1 MNKFLFEAFYLF
13 LSLSVLQS
21 QNLTP
26 GFQFLGKGY
35 DIFFSNLYDT
45 SGNGDPGWK
54 EQVFQFTTTQGL
66 KTPDGLWV
74 VPDYTTST
82 LLSACS
88 IEQTETILN
97 DGFDY
102 QHSVSLGFD
111 AELSLFNAS
120 FQFSIDSKHVVQT
133 TISKESIYA
142 QVESTCA
149 AYQLNMNAYL
159 TPNVTDEFQYG
170 AETLTDTY
178 DEDAYMTFVQTFG
191 THYIRSLRLGGR
203 WGWLIEFNR
212 QSFQKMLD
220 DSINWNLGLQ
230 YAGKVKAGFHLNG
243 SVDTNTVTK
252 VMNSISHNFSYNI
265 GGDYKPDSES
275 WMASIRA
282 APMPIKVQ
290 AIPIWNL
297 IDKKYL
303 PTTTNL
309 NLKKANLM
317 NATVN
322 YCNWLRLNLDSS
334 VNCTPPQPLPQPKPS
349 QLNPNAIRGIC
360 VQNNGGYAMSW
371 RLYKNSDIHADSDVF
386 TAGNSRCLDG
396 LQVQAQDGDSLDCGV
411 MILAGLQ
418 DYRGCDSKNN
428 IFDERSTLLANYVC
442 WGSTFNP
449 SCKFDG
455 YSQ

>member
-178 DEDAYMTFVQTFG
+178 DEDAYMTFVQLDSLYTESE
-191 THYIRSLRLGGR
+191 IRWHGQ
-203 WGWLIEFNR
+203 I
-212 QSFQKMLD
+212 
-220 DSINWNLGLQ
+220 
-230 YAGKVKAGFHLNG
+230 KAGINVKG
-243 SVDTNTVTK
+243 SN
-252 VMNSISHNFSYNI
+252 
-265 GGDYKPDSES
+265 
-275 WMASIRA
+275 
-282 APMPIKVQ
+282 
-290 AIPIWNL
+290 
-297 IDKKYL
+297 
-303 PTTTNL
+303 
-309 NLKKANLM
+309 
-317 NATVN
+317 
-322 YCNWLRLNLDSS
+322 
-334 VNCTPPQPLPQPKPS
+334 
-349 QLNPNAIRGIC
+349 
-360 VQNNGGYAMSW
+360 
-371 RLYKNSDIHADSDVF
+371 
-386 TAGNSRCLDG
+386 
-396 LQVQAQDGDSLDCGV
+396 
-411 MILAGLQ
+411 
-418 DYRGCDSKNN
+418 
-428 IFDERSTLLANYVC
+428 
-442 WGSTFNP
+442 
-449 SCKFDG
+449 
-455 YSQ
+455 